1 MRIQIK
7 KQGGGRGRGNED
19 YCFFQAL
26 LLVRRRW
33 VNINA
38 NTLGENIQQNK
49 NNKLQPKC
57 CFRYSI
63 ENFVFLQGI
72 WFRRRLEIL
81 SEELSIKH
89 ELIRQLFCIIT
100 MAMFDLLF
108 PSCSSL
114 RMMHGLYLKLEIQL
128 FFRRIS
134 SFSKPQ

>member
-26 LLVRRRW
+26 LLVRRRQ

-38 NTLGENIQQNK
+38 HTLERTFNRTKTISCSLNVAADKVQK
-49 NNKLQPKC
+49 T
-57 CFRYSI
+57 F
-63 ENFVFLQGI
+63 FFLQGI
-72 WFRRRLEIL
+72 WFHRRLKISL
-81 SEELSIKH
+81 SEEYSIKH
-89 ELIRQLFCIIT
+89 ESIHQLFCIIN

-114 RMMHGLYLKLEIQL
+114 CVMHGLYLKLKIQL
-128 FFRRIS
+128 FFS
-134 SFSKPQ
+134 SKIIIF